1 MLTKFTLQEDIHTIM
16 SPKARTMKKMCYT
29 PEAEHLPSIC
39 KVLGSTPAKQTEKER
54 SGRKGMGRREE
65 STI

>member
-16 SPKARTMKKMCYT
+16 SPMARTMKKMCYT
-29 PEAEHLPSIC
+29 PVVEHLPTIC
-39 KVLGSTPAKQTEKER
+39 KVLGSTTAKQKEKER
-54 SGRKGMGRREE
+54 SGREGMGRREE